1 MADNKV
7 IHFEVVGRDGPGLQK
22 FYSDLFGWT
31 FDTNNPGGYGMSS
44 ADQTG
49 VVVGIGAAPDGA
61 PGHVTGYVT
70 VADVDAAL
78 ARAAELGGRVIMPKY
93 SPGPGGDAG
102 PHGRRPVSVAGPS
115 RSPARLD
122 RASTVVD
129 PLGGH

>member
-7 IHFEVVGRDGPGLQK
+7 IHFEVVGRDGPGLQR
-22 FYSDLFGWT
+22 FYSDLFGWKL
-31 FDTNNPGGYGMSS
+31 DTNNPGGYGMSS

-61 PGHVTGYVT
+61 SGHVTGYVT

-93 SPGPGGDAG
+93 SPGPGAVLGLLA
-102 PHGRRPVSVAGPS
+102 
-115 RSPARLD
+115 
-122 RASTVVD
+122 D
-129 PLGGH
+129 PEGHVIGVTEV